1 MEASINALKAYVR
14 LSEEMRVVAAYAQD
28 WETDIDNY
36 DATEETE
43 TPLVYHPK
51 DYFDSEFQ
59 TGMTENA
66 ESILT
71 ECRYHNF
78 TAARFDIPTF
88 DIEVNGEAKASS
100 HGKGYRSYLNTVV
113 ALMFRKFLAEHATYN
128 PGLLIIDTPLHGLD
142 EEVPE
147 DAPESMRAGL
157 FTYFMNHQEGQLIVI
172 ENLDHIP
179 NLDYENSGANVITFT
194 KKRDEGRYG
203 FLNDVY

>member
-1 MEASINALKAYVR
+1 M
-14 LSEEMRVVAAYAQD
+14 
-28 WETDIDNY
+28 
-36 DATEETE
+36 
-43 TPLVYHPK
+43 
-51 DYFDSEFQ
+51 
-59 TGMTENA
+59 
-66 ESILT
+66 
-71 ECRYHNF
+71 
-78 TAARFDIPTF
+78 
-88 DIEVNGEAKASS
+88 
-100 HGKGYRSYLNTVV
+100 NTVV

-157 FTYFMNHQEGQLIVI
+157 FTYFMNHQEEQLIVI

-179 NLDYENSGANVITFT
+179 NLDYVNSGANVITFT